1 MRWKRA
7 WQTCEMERKQV
18 FLRNNLC
25 KERLEGQR
33 GTSSLLNVVSSMM
46 TRNESV
52 YKPGETVSIQTF
64 FFFNSSRA
72 ETVRANSKRAKL
84 QYDYYKAKLGIGT

>member
-1 MRWKRA
+1 
-7 WQTCEMERKQV
+7 MERKQV

-64 FFFNSSRA
+64 FFSTQA
-72 ETVRANSKRAKL
+72 ELKQSGQIQKGQNYSMIIIKPSWV
-84 QYDYYKAKLGIGT
+84 